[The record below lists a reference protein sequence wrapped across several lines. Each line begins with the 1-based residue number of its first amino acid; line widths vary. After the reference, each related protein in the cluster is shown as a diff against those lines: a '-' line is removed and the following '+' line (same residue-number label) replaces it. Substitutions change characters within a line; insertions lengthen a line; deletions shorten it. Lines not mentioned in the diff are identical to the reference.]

1 LDSTRTSKDQL
12 ERIKELARE
21 LRQSAVIP
29 RTARAAD
36 TTIEELESK
45 LSASLEATAPPPVSP
60 RAKTTPPQAATPTT
74 PDTGNHGVARSSRE
88 EPKRADL
95 PATADRHRLHSQE
108 QETSGHAAGVWAY
121 GKHPPEWVGAGLA
134 LLVQAIWPYIEERY
148 QRACGHEWLETALQ
162 RSGSR
167 RKPRM
172 PSVDPYFVLSTLLDR
187 EVFDADDFPRTLVH
201 VARGLRNDGAHGR
214 VETVDDAYRAI
225 DTFEL
230 LIKRIGLTIPED
242 LTELRDGVK
251 HELCAGPSGRPIS

>member
-29 RTARAAD
+29 RTALAAD

-88 EPKRADL
+88 EPKGDDL
-95 PATADRHRLHSQE
+95 PGTTVRHQLRSEDRV
-108 QETSGHAAGVWAY
+108 TSGHAPAVWAY

-162 RSGSR
+162 RSRSR
-167 RKPRM
+167 TKPRM
-172 PSVDPYFVLSTLLDR
+172 PSVDPYFVLGTLLDK
-187 EVFDADDFPRTLVH
+187 EVFDDDDFPRTLVH
-201 VARGLRNDGAHGR
+201 EARDLRNEWAHGGVQT
-214 VETVDDAYRAI
+214 VEDAYRAI

-230 LIKRIGLTIPED
+230 LIKRLGLTVPAA
-242 LTELRDGVK
+242 LSELRDGVK